1 MTNAIPAN
9 IQQEA
14 NRSHLN
20 RIFELLGRLGGK
32 PSPADTLEE
41 DVFRVREGFH
51 NFRLEAVEKSAP
63 DIDFTKT
70 PRPDNVELVYFARMM
85 QRTQMIGHFVHQGTE
100 VPVHYAITGAIVL
113 KREHKRFHVWSEP
126 ELRRNVLIPF
136 AFVKDPSLLAD
147 FANEQEFYLVD
158 TGNTRPEYT
167 QHRIAAVRTAREI
180 TMELRARLYNRWR
193 KQEGSDLAK
202 YILISGMVSDV
213 PNADLSPN
221 FVATA
226 RRVYVPWQNAEIL
239 EPHLLTPPYHRG
251 ALLKSVNTEGSDP
264 MPKYTWY
271 VRMRGSAKA
280 DPEFGLLRC
289 TCVAKDD
296 AEAVERVNALTAR
309 LLDERLPVTF
319 PAETWDRLIFPLK
332 LCRDYLDSLVPS
344 RDTIKSYFARS

>member
-1 MTNAIPAN
+1 MTNPIPASV
-9 IQQEA
+9 QQEA

-20 RIFELLGRLGGK
+20 RIFELLRRLGGK
-32 PSPADTLEE
+32 TSPADSLEE
-41 DVFRVREGFH
+41 DAFRVREGFH
-51 NFRLEAVEKSAP
+51 NFRLEPVEKSAP
-63 DIDFTKT
+63 EIDFSKGS
-70 PRPDNVELVYFARMM
+70 RPGNVELVYFARMM
-85 QRTQMIGHFVHQGTE
+85 QRTQLIGHFVHQGTE

-113 KREHKRFHVWSEP
+113 KRENKRFHVWSEP
-126 ELRRNVLIPF
+126 ELRRNLLLPF
-136 AFVKDPSLLAD
+136 AFVKDPSLLKD
-147 FANEQEFYLVD
+147 FANENEFHLVD
-158 TGNTRPEYT
+158 TGSPRPEYT

-193 KQEGSDLAK
+193 KHEGADLSK
-202 YILISGMVSDV
+202 YLLISGMVYDV

-239 EPHLLTPPYHRG
+239 EPQLLIEPYHRG
-251 ALLKSVNTEGSDP
+251 PLLKSINTVGNDP

-271 VRMRGSAKA
+271 VRMRGTAKA

-289 TCVAKDD
+289 TCAAQNDM
-296 AEAVERVNALTAR
+296 EAVERVNTLTMR